1 MRLLR
6 FWLLQ
11 IVCGRSCPHG
21 FIPIVICFA
30 EPVVRSTKHCL
41 HKSLCRDK
49 SCIGKS
55 PPYGW
60 RDSSTLT
67 LSFLERM
74 KALYRHNYC
83 IVMLSTKSQK
93 VHPFGWRDPLILM
106 LSLLG
111 RRKVLYRHFYYVVML
126 FKSPHF
132 GWCDSST
139 LTLSFLERR
148 KALYRHFY
156 YVVMLFEKSTLLVAR
171 LLDPDIVILGA
182 YESPL

>member
-1 MRLLR
+1 VCFVRLLR

-30 EPVVRSTKHCL
+30 EPVVRSSKHCL

-49 SCIGKS
+49 SFIGKS

-93 VHPFGWRDPLILM
+93 VHPFGWRDSSTLT
-106 LSLLG
+106 LSFLE
-111 RRKVLYRHFYYVVML
+111 RMKALYRHNYCIVML
-126 FKSPHF
+126 STKSQKVHPF
-132 GWCDSST
+132 GWRDSLT

-156 YVVMLFEKSTLLVAR
+156 YVVMLFEKSI
-171 LLDPDIVILGA
+171 PLGGA
-182 YESPL
+182 TP